1 MTTERSTS
9 QVICNGRT
17 YAFPKKPTVVICLDG
32 SEPGYIEQ
40 TIEAGR
46 APTFAR
52 FMREGANLLAE
63 SVIPSFTNP
72 NNLSIITGRPPAV
85 HGIAGNFFYDR
96 ATASEVM
103 MNDPKFLRAPTILR
117 EFHDAGAKVAMVTAK
132 DKLRLLLSNGLDY
145 ATGRAIAFSS
155 ERADKATKADNG
167 IDHVVEFV
175 GLPVPDVYSAGL
187 SEFVFAA
194 GVKLM
199 EAHRPDL
206 MYLST
211 TDYIQHKVGPGTP
224 VANDFYA
231 MIDGYLA
238 KLDKLGAI
246 VVATADHGMNDKHKA
261 DKSPDVIY
269 LQTLCDEW
277 LGKGK
282 ARVILPIT
290 DPYVVHHGALG
301 GFATVHL
308 PEECD
313 VGAFMAKV
321 RGIDGVE
328 LAVGQAEA
336 CERFE
341 LPADR
346 IGDVVVIS
354 TRHKVLGTS
363 PEQHDLS
370 GLDEPLRSHG
380 GLSEQRVPMIA
391 NRKVRVP
398 DGRHLRN
405 FDVFDVALNHVQ
417 S

>member
-1 MTTERSTS
+1 
-9 QVICNGRT
+9 
-17 YAFPKKPTVVICLDG
+17 
-32 SEPGYIEQ
+32 
-40 TIEAGR
+40 
-46 APTFAR
+46 
-52 FMREGANLLAE
+52 
-63 SVIPSFTNP
+63 
-72 NNLSIITGRPPAV
+72 
-85 HGIAGNFFYDR
+85 
-96 ATASEVM
+96 
-103 MNDPKFLRAPTILR
+103 
-117 EFHDAGAKVAMVTAK
+117 
-132 DKLRLLLSNGLDY
+132 
-145 ATGRAIAFSS
+145 
-155 ERADKATKADNG
+155 
-167 IDHVVEFV
+167 
-175 GLPVPDVYSAGL
+175 
-187 SEFVFAA
+187 
-194 GVKLM
+194 
-199 EAHRPDL
+199 
-206 MYLST
+206 
-211 TDYIQHKVGPGTP
+211 
-224 VANDFYA
+224 
-231 MIDGYLA
+231 MIDGYLD
-238 KLDKLGAI
+238 KLDKLGAV

-269 LQTLCDEW
+269 LQTLCDQW

-313 VGAFMAKV
+313 VGAFLGKV

-328 LAVGQAEA
+328 LVASQAEA

-391 NRKVRVP
+391 NRKVVLP
-398 DGRHLRN
+398 AGRRLRN